1 MAASARLGWKASLRA
16 AFCEFAAVFSLHLP
30 NRIILLRVGE
40 GIKGSGALRHDP
52 AACGCNPTL
61 FQSKSSSISPPNR
74 KPLPCFFRAF
84 QIAESQAHNFLGHF
98 LITDVQ

>member
-40 GIKGSGALRHDP
+40 GIKG
-52 AACGCNPTL
+52 
-61 FQSKSSSISPPNR
+61 
-74 KPLPCFFRAF
+74 
-84 QIAESQAHNFLGHF
+84 
-98 LITDVQ
+98 